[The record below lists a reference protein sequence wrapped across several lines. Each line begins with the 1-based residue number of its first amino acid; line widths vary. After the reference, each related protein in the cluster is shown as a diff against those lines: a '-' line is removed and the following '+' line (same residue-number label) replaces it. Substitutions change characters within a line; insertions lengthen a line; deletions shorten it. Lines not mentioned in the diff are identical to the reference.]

1 MTIYYVG
8 NEEFFNLRAAEAEM
22 KRTGNPGQKVK
33 VYANGEWIPCGEIK
47 LNGSNRCHIVGAR
60 SSNTY

>member
-8 NEEFFNLRAAEAEM
+8 DNEHFSLKSAKKEM
-22 KRTGNPGQKVK
+22 KRTGLCGRKVK

-47 LNGSNRCHIVGAR
+47 LNGSNRCRIVGAR
-60 SSNTY
+60 NSNNY